1 MAPVSPQTVSASK
14 GDIFCRPANE
24 IDVAKFFLLNY
35 GLHALTV
42 ITEPGSGAL
51 LTAIAIMQAMLS
63 PYLGMVKALQI
74 IARFARF
81 RGPPLQQAHYAKALC
96 MKVPQG
102 DQNEEFGH
110 RGNTVSGC

>member
-51 LTAIAIMQAMLS
+51 LTTVAIMQALLS

-96 MKVPQG
+96 MAVPQG
-102 DQNEEFGH
+102 VRNKEFGH